1 MIFTLI
7 KNEFIK
13 LIKKS
18 KTWIVFALFCL
29 FIAVTIFGAYK
40 SDKNMRYYMSPEKQ
54 LEYVNEDLTHINKEL
69 DKFEKMTD
77 EEKTSNVQ
85 YIIETKERKEE
96 AEKRKKSCEDLIANG
111 IPEDAWKKELD
122 ENIKWAEES
131 IKNLEE
137 NGVDEYNQKRYLQ
150 DKERLEEYKYLRD
163 NNIKLLYG
171 WEFESYGYM
180 KNLMMF
186 LGLAVLVSGIAI
198 FMSDIVSGECTPATL
213 KFLLIQPITR
223 GKVLLSKFIAATL
236 TVLTMI
242 LGVEFI
248 GFGIVNLMSKV
259 SASNYPVRI
268 GNLYKLEVV
277 KATGTSQIVPIA
289 GSGHMATNQEL
300 FIKAMLLKV
309 LFIITACA
317 FIFLVSSI
325 IKSSMV
331 TMAVTVVVS
340 VFLTIGCVSLKPLK
354 DLAHLVFLNYGDT
367 MKLVIGSTPL
377 MYSNPNMTVNN
388 GIIVMIATTILSYI
402 IGYLVFTKKD
412 ILI

>member
-1 MIFTLI
+1 M
-7 KNEFIK
+7 
-13 LIKKS
+13 
-18 KTWIVFALFCL
+18 
-29 FIAVTIFGAYK
+29 
-40 SDKNMRYYMSPEKQ
+40 
-54 LEYVNEDLTHINKEL
+54 
-69 DKFEKMTD
+69 
-77 EEKTSNVQ
+77 
-85 YIIETKERKEE
+85 
-96 AEKRKKSCEDLIANG
+96 
-111 IPEDAWKKELD
+111 
-122 ENIKWAEES
+122 
-131 IKNLEE
+131 
-137 NGVDEYNQKRYLQ
+137 
-150 DKERLEEYKYLRD
+150 
-163 NNIKLLYG
+163 
-171 WEFESYGYM
+171 
-180 KNLMMF
+180 
-186 LGLAVLVSGIAI
+186 SGIAI

-300 FIKAMLLKV
+300 FIKAMLLQV